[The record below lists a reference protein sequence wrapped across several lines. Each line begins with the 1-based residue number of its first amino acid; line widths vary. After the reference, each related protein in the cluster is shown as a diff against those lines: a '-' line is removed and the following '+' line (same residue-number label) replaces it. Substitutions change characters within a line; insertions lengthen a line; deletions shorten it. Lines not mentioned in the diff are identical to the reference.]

1 MSSSSSSTHSC
12 SLKVSFV
19 LCSPPSPSS
28 PPDSSLDVQIKL
40 FETKEGVTY
49 RLQSWLIEYSDPM
62 GSGVGLLKEHANGS
76 AAICYVVGSD
86 RASYERLIEADFNL
100 KYSAPSTPRFLV
112 LLPPSTSASDS
123 ITKGKKDA
131 GFFVG
136 EEIERLAWDRGMELV
151 KLDQGIGGENN
162 VIDGVFEHVV
172 EKLGIGEDK
181 LIRDPVFHLGKGVNL
196 GKSLLENPALLSSL
210 FHSPG

>member
-1 MSSSSSSTHSC
+1 M
-12 SLKVSFV
+12 L
-19 LCSPPSPSS
+19 
-28 PPDSSLDVQIKL
+28 
-40 FETKEGVTY
+40 
-49 RLQSWLIEYSDPM
+49 
-62 GSGVGLLKEHANGS
+62 
-76 AAICYVVGSD
+76 SD

-181 LIRDPVFHLGKGVNL
+181 LIRGEKQGGGLKAKEGAQVREFINPCKPTTSPSLPLPPLRARRPSIPLGQGCEFGQKVRRT
-196 GKSLLENPALLSSL
+196 KS
-210 FHSPG
+210 

>member
-1 MSSSSSSTHSC
+1 M
-12 SLKVSFV
+12 L
-19 LCSPPSPSS
+19 
-28 PPDSSLDVQIKL
+28 
-40 FETKEGVTY
+40 
-49 RLQSWLIEYSDPM
+49 
-62 GSGVGLLKEHANGS
+62 
-76 AAICYVVGSD
+76 SD

-181 LIRDPVFHLGKGVNL
+181 LIRGEKQGGGLKSKGGGASARIYQPLQTNHLPL
-196 GKSLLENPALLSSL
+196 PPPPSPARAQTQYSTWARA
-210 FHSPG
+210 